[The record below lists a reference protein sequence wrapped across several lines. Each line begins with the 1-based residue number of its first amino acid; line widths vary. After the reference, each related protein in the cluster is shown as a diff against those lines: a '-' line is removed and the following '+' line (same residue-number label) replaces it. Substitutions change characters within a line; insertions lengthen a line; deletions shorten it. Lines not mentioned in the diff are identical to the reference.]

1 MAALLNDGTVPYGSR
16 VLNINSRNYVA
27 TDIELT
33 RTVEVIERFNEVG
46 EPSGQ
51 VLIPRWVTGTA
62 TLQLSGSVPILP
74 AQGGTFSASFSGSS
88 ENFMVSE
95 LTQPESQLADKVVRI
110 TFRKT
115 YNF

>member
-1 MAALLNDGTVPYGSR
+1 MALINDGQIPYGSR
-16 VLNINSRNYVA
+16 VLTINSVAFVA
-27 TDIELT
+27 TDIEVT
-33 RTVEVIERFNEVG
+33 RTVEVIERYNEVG

-62 TLQLSGSVPILP
+62 TLQLSGSSPVLP
-74 AQGGTFSASFSGSS
+74 AQGGTFSASFSGSA

-110 TFRKT
+110 VFRKV